1 MRFGLEL
8 PPQIK
13 VYGAFFV
20 YSFTMGSMFPRLPDI
35 QRALNVAEG
44 QLGLALIG
52 SAVGTLIS
60 LTFAGRIIE
69 AIGYR
74 RVLLTAIPLLSFWYA
89 LAMWAQSPLTLF
101 LLLLPV
107 GLTIGCIEIIINIEA
122 DRVEHAIGRRIMSR
136 SHAFWSLGFFASG
149 MVGAFIA
156 QTGLEPHLHLAL
168 MIPVSIV
175 ATLVVLGRFEPA
187 AHRGGASTEETPRL
201 AKPTMAIMALV
212 AVCLSAML
220 MEGAGID
227 WSAIYMRDLFAAE
240 PFWAGFAVAIVAG
253 SQAFARFFADG
264 FVDRHSPV
272 MVARTLLVVL
282 GLGVLLVFFAPAF
295 TSLYPGFSPL
305 GWVAYLGF
313 AMIGIGSSALF
324 PLAMSAAAQQTDRA
338 AAINVAALAQF
349 SFTAFLLGP
358 PLLGYIGEHFGL
370 PWIYG
375 VGLPLVVLGL
385 LTANV
390 LETRSATTKTVPAE

>member
-1 MRFGLEL
+1 MKFGIEL

-13 VYGAFFV
+13 VFGAFFI

-35 QRALNVAEG
+35 QRALGVAEG

-60 LTFAGRIIE
+60 LTFAGRLIE

-74 RVLLTAIPLLSFWYA
+74 RVLLAAIPLLAVLYA

-101 LLLLPV
+101 LLLVPV
-107 GLTIGCIEIIINIEA
+107 GLTIGSIEIIINIEA

-136 SHAFWSLGFFASG
+136 AHAFWSLGFFTAG

-156 QTGLEPHLHLAL
+156 QTGLAPQWHLML
-168 MIPVSIV
+168 MIPVSLV
-175 ATLVVLGRFEPA
+175 LTLLVLGRFEA
-187 AHRGGASTEETPRL
+187 APHRSGSSTEETPRL
-201 AKPTMAIMALV
+201 ARPTMAIMALV

-227 WSAIYMRDLFAAE
+227 WSAIYMRDIFAVE
-240 PFWAGFAVAIVAG
+240 PFWAGFAVALVAG

-264 FVDRHSPV
+264 FVERYSPV
-272 MVARTLLVVL
+272 LVARVLLTVL
-282 GLGVLLVFFAPAF
+282 GIGVVLVFFAPHA
-295 TSLYPGFSPL
+295 LL
-305 GWVAYLGF
+305 AYLGF
-313 AMIGIGSSALF
+313 ALIGVGSSALF
-324 PLAMSAAAQQTDRA
+324 PLAMSAAAQQTDRS

-358 PLLGYIGEHFGL
+358 PLLGYVAEHFGIR
-370 PWIYG
+370 WAFG

-385 LTANV
+385 LTAHV
-390 LETRSATTKTVPAE
+390 LAPRAAAKPVAAE

>member
-1 MRFGLEL
+1 MRFGIEL

-13 VYGAFFV
+13 VFGAFFV
-20 YSFTMGSMFPRLPDI
+20 YSFCMGSMFPRLPDI
-35 QRALNVAEG
+35 QTAMGVGEG

-52 SAVGTLIS
+52 SAVGTLVS
-60 LTFAGRIIE
+60 LTFAGRFIE

-74 RVLLTAIPLLSFWYA
+74 RVLLTAIPLLSVFYA
-89 LAMWAQSPLTLF
+89 LAMWAQGPLLFF

-136 SHAFWSLGFFASG
+136 AHAFWSLGFFTAG
-149 MVGAFIA
+149 MVGSFIA
-156 QTGLEPHLHLAL
+156 QTGLSVQLHLLL
-168 MIPVSIV
+168 MIPVIAV

-187 AHRGGASTEETPRL
+187 PHRTGSSTDETPHL
-201 AKPTMAIMALV
+201 ARPTLAIMMLV

-227 WSAIYMRDLFAAE
+227 WSAIYMRDMFAAT
-240 PFWAGFAVAIVAG
+240 PFWAGIAVATVAG

-264 FVDRHSPV
+264 FVDRYNPV
-272 MVARTLLVVL
+272 TVARTLLTIM
-282 GLGVLLVFFAPAF
+282 GGGVLLVFFAPVAW
-295 TSLYPGFSPL
+295 S
-305 GWVAYLGF
+305 AYLGF
-313 AMIGIGSSALF
+313 AMIGVGSSALF
-324 PLAMSAAAQQTDRA
+324 PLAMSAAAQQTDRP

-358 PLLGYIGEHFGL
+358 PLLGYVAEHFGIR
-370 PWIYG
+370 WTFG
-375 VGLPLVVLGL
+375 VGIPLVVLGL
-385 LTANV
+385 ATAHV
-390 LETRSATTKTVPAE
+390 LAPRRASKVVTP